1 MQAAVLQVD
10 LVDRHV
16 DAAQRTFDG
25 VHVTGNPPLEP
36 GRLRSTGV
44 YARRVLWI
52 PTGEVAT
59 PTPKSGQLSSPIATP
74 LAKMLRDF

>member
-52 PTGEVAT
+52 RTGEVAT
-59 PTPKSGQLSSPIATP
+59 PTPKIWSAHRSQTP

>member
-1 MQAAVLQVD
+1 MDFCLTEIIELFD
-10 LVDRHV
+10 CLS
-16 DAAQRTFDG
+16 DG
-25 VHVTGNPPLEP
+25 VHATGNPPLEP

-59 PTPKSGQLSSPIATP
+59 PTPKIWSAQLTDRNPPRKNA
-74 LAKMLRDF
+74 A